1 MSRCEGRAPS
11 NERVAWLHNHAR
23 RTAGIVRQNL
33 TLAVAVIAVLSI
45 FAVAGSIPLPL
56 AVIGHE
62 GSTVLVA
69 LNALR
74 LLRSHDD

>member
-1 MSRCEGRAPS
+1 MHA
-11 NERVAWLHNHAR
+11 HAR

-33 TLAVAVIAVLSI
+33 TLAIGVIAVLSE
-45 FAVAGSIPLPL
+45 FALAGHIPLPL
-56 AVIGHE
+56 AVVGHE

-74 LLRSHDD
+74 LLRRSPTADVLVPQTARLWS

>member
-1 MSRCEGRAPS
+1 MNDNIAGVADVYTQAKRA
-11 NERVAWLHNHAR
+11 AR
-23 RTAGIVRQNL
+23 IVKQNL
-33 TLAVAVIAVLSI
+33 TLAISVIVVLAV
-45 FAVAGSIPLPL
+45 FAVAGKVPLPL

-74 LLRSHDD
+74 LLRGTQR